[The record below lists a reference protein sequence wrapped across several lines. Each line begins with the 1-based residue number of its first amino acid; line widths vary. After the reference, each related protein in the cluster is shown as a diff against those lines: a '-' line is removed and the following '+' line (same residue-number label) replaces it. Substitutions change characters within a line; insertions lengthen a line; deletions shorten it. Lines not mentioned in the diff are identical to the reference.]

1 MRNWL
6 VMFCPWMFQQ
16 LADLGEQLTRQAL
29 ELIEKK
35 LKNKQYV
42 AGEWFVDYRRLRIV
56 ADKL

>member
-1 MRNWL
+1 
-6 VMFCPWMFQQ
+6 MFQQ